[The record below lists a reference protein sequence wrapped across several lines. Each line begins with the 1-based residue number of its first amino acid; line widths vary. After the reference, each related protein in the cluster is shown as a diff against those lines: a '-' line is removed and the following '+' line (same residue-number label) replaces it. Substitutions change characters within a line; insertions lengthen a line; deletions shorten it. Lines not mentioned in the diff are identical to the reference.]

1 MFVPEST
8 TKMKSQLKQSLF
20 LRCLISFVA
29 VVAGIAMSA
38 APALGMDYVL
48 GAFDS
53 PRKPWRDGMFLL
65 ATAYRAIFAIMGG
78 YVTAKFAPSSP
89 KVHAIVLGALG
100 TLAGIGGIA
109 AYFANPKEMGPIW
122 YPFAVCAIA
131 LPCAWIGA
139 KLMPAKKKDLANR

>member
-8 TKMKSQLKQSLF
+8 TKMKSQLKQNLF
-20 LRCLISFVA
+20 LRCLISFVS

-53 PRKPWRDGMFLL
+53 PARPWGDGMFVL
-65 ATAYRAIFAIMGG
+65 AAAYRAIFAIMGG
-78 YVTAKFAPSSP
+78 YVTAKFAPASP
-89 KVHAIVLGALG
+89 KGHTLVLGALG

-109 AYFANPKEMGPIW
+109 AYFSSEKDMGPLW

-131 LPCAWIGA
+131 LPCAWIGWRLVGGG
-139 KLMPAKKKDLANR
+139 KPAK

>member
-1 MFVPEST
+1 MLVPELT
-8 TKMKSQLKQSLF
+8 TKMKSQLEQSLF

-53 PRKPWRDGMFLL
+53 SARPWGDGMFVL
-65 ATAYRAIFAIMGG
+65 ATVYRAIFAIMGG
-78 YVTAKFAPSSP
+78 YVTAKFAPVSP
-89 KVHAIVLGALG
+89 KGHAIVLGALG
-100 TLAGIGGIA
+100 TLVGIGGIA
-109 AYFANPKEMGPIW
+109 AYFSNQKDMGPIW

-131 LPCAWIGA
+131 LPCAWIGGRLMKKA
-139 KLMPAKKKDLANR
+139 K